1 MTLQLTVIGLDQ
13 TGVSFGLAL
22 ASVKDK
28 LVRIGHEPT
37 QKRANKVE
45 SLGAFDKIHFRLN
58 EAVRDADII
67 LLSLPAD
74 QVELT
79 LKDMAENLKPNSIVI
94 DTSRATQNASQWA
107 DQYLPEGVHFIS
119 MVPTLNGH
127 YLREDAAESKI
138 PQADFFANSEMV
150 IATTHKTHADAMK
163 MASEITTITGAHP
176 CLTDIYEAD
185 GLFARIDLLPKLA
198 SAAVLLATLDQPG
211 WSDAKKL
218 ASKAYAQTTDTIQF
232 FNELV
237 NPSAEFC
244 TNRENV
250 LLALDGLTA
259 ALATLREQIVS
270 NDAKRLDAVLLD
282 LKEGQA
288 EWSDLRA
295 SGNWDQEDRDEM
307 EKPGSM
313 LKRMFGDPS
322 KILKK

>member
-28 LVRIGHEPT
+28 LLRIGHDPA
-37 QKRANKVE
+37 QKRTNKVE
-45 SLGAFDKIHFRLN
+45 TLGAFDKIHFRLN
-58 EAVRDADII
+58 EAVREADII

-74 QVELT
+74 QVEIT
-79 LKDMAENLKPNSIVI
+79 LKDMAEDLKAGAIVI
-94 DTSRATQNASQWA
+94 DTSRATLTASQWA
-107 DQYLPEGVHFIS
+107 GQYLPEGVRFIS
-119 MVPTLNGH
+119 MIPAINGL
-127 YLREDAAESKI
+127 YLREEAANPKL
-138 PQADFFANSEMV
+138 PRADLFANCEMI
-150 IATTHKTHADAMK
+150 IATTHETHADAMK

-176 CLTDIYEAD
+176 CLTDVYEAD

-237 NPSAEFC
+237 NPSAEFF
-244 TNRENV
+244 TNRENA

-259 ALATLREQIVS
+259 ALATLREQLAS
-270 NDAKRLDAVLLD
+270 NDSRRLDAVLLD

-295 SGNWDQEDRDEM
+295 SGNWDQADRDEM

-322 KILKK
+322 KLLKK